1 VEFEQILKDSREKIE
16 DMEKNF
22 NEQEL
27 VDNALKNPKLM
38 EAVLSSGKSEIS
50 TSKEEYENILKSKTE
65 IVEERISLV
74 ISVMNN
80 SKLKEGEIK
89 RIK

>member
-1 VEFEQILKDSREKIE
+1 
-16 DMEKNF
+16 
-22 NEQEL
+22 
-27 VDNALKNPKLM
+27 
-38 EAVLSSGKSEIS
+38 LSSGKSEIS